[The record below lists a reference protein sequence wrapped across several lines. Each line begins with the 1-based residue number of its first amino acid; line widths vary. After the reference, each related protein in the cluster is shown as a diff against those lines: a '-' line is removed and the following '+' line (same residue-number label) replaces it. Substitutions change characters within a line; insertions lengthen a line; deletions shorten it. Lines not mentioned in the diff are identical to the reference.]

1 MEVVWWGKAM
11 HMRVEGA
18 WRSTSSTLLEQS
30 GAVGK
35 IDISMDVSDKHFSV
49 RGWRPSRF
57 WGVIPRPAGFPR
69 AKVVAYF

>member
-1 MEVVWWGKAM
+1 MWWGNAM
-11 HMRVEGA
+11 HMGVEGA